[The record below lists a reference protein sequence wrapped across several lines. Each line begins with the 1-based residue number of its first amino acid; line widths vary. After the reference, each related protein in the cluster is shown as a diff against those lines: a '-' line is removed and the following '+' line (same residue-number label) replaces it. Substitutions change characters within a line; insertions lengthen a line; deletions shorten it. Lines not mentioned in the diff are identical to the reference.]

1 MHSIANFVHAG
12 FWFAV
17 FAVWGFYN
25 RRLMAWIEAKVARP
39 VFNTNPEKTASI
51 IYRVLACV
59 LLYLSLDSV
68 FDGVRMA
75 KFERIAETMAAN
87 NTVEP
92 QANSAEQQ
100 DAERE

>member
-17 FAVWGFYN
+17 FAVWAVYN
-25 RRLMAWIEAKVARP
+25 KRLMVWIAAKVARP
-39 VFNTNPEKTASI
+39 VFNTNPQKTASI
-51 IYRVLACV
+51 IYRVVAC
-59 LLYLSLDSV
+59 LFLYLSLDSV

-87 NTVEP
+87 N
-92 QANSAEQQ
+92 AAEQK
-100 DAERE
+100 DADRK